1 MRLGLAASPIPLPL
15 RIRLV
20 RCRGCGTRFVHPAP
34 SAVALRARYEAEYQA
49 GKWGAVFGASDPR
62 EPPRRAHLLDGL
74 EPGQDSRR
82 LLDVGAE
89 MGASW
94 MQPRRQGG
102 ARWGSSFRTAR
113 SVLSGIVI
121 RCWSVRWRR
130 ARGTPVCGDHLL
142 GRARAPARPGG
153 YPWCRGPFA
162 RAAWSPGRVT
172 AQRVR
177 HRGVDGRDAL
187 ALPRSS
193 RLWAPGPPG
202 AFPAPKAPRGR
213 GVGGGTPGN
222 AWLGGSAGLAR
233 PRGLQRRAPASGLAP
248 RPAEWRCEIHIGRG
262 FVPAVFARLPPVS
275 DGYGR
280 AGGGGRVW

>member
-1 MRLGLAASPIPLPL
+1 MGSGVRGERSHGTTSAGAPSRRSRAGAGLATPSRRGVRRWALPG
-15 RIRLV
+15 
-20 RCRGCGTRFVHPAP
+20 CSRGGRVAP
-34 SAVALRARYEAEYQA
+34 GGDRAFARRGPCSRESS
-49 GKWGAVFGASDPR
+49 FGAGRS
-62 EPPRRAHLLDGL
+62 A
-74 EPGQDSRR
+74 
-82 LLDVGAE
+82 
-89 MGASW
+89 
-94 MQPRRQGG
+94 GG
-102 ARWGSSFRTAR
+102 
-113 SVLSGIVI
+113 V
-121 RCWSVRWRR
+121 

-280 AGGGGRVW
+280 AGGGGGCGDGEEPLPVGFVGRGGPCSSWDCPTCFRARASEGR